1 MTCLWNRVAA
11 IAEAEPERPALVEGS
26 RRVSYGALWSDVRR
40 FAAALTARGLLRGD
54 RVAVMLPNCIEA
66 VVACYGTWVA
76 GGVVVPLNAQARTHE
91 LGPWLS
97 HCDASFVV
105 REVVNPDLDEVLEN
119 IDAPPLPLVWSHAD
133 GPAPPLAHAPAPSS
147 DKLALLLYT
156 SGTTGRPKGVMLS
169 HGNLMANV
177 GAIVQY
183 LGLTG
188 ADSIVSILPFYYSY
202 GASVLHTHLTVG
214 ARVVIEPK
222 LVFPQTVLETI
233 ARERVTGFSG
243 VPSTFSL
250 LLTRTKLASYDLS
263 SLRYVTQ
270 AGGPMAPALTQRLRS
285 ALPDARLFVMYGQTE
300 ATARLTWLPPERL
313 DEKLGSVGIPIHGTR
328 LEIRRDDGQPADQG
342 EVGEVWAHGDHVMI
356 GFLNDPAATRAVI
369 KDGWLKTGD
378 MGRLDRDG
386 FLFLVGRRSDMIK
399 TGAHRVHPKEIE
411 EVIAEIPGVAEVAA
425 VGVHDEI
432 LGQVVKAF
440 VVADSALSPED
451 IKAHCRERMATY
463 KVPKQVDLV
472 SSLPKTAS
480 GKVQRVRLATNPD
493 PMEAS

>member
-1 MTCLWNRVAA
+1 
-11 IAEAEPERPALVEGS
+11 
-26 RRVSYGALWSDVRR
+26 
-40 FAAALTARGLLRGD
+40 
-54 RVAVMLPNCIEA
+54 
-66 VVACYGTWVA
+66 
-76 GGVVVPLNAQARTHE
+76 
-91 LGPWLS
+91 
-97 HCDASFVV
+97 
-105 REVVNPDLDEVLEN
+105 
-119 IDAPPLPLVWSHAD
+119 
-133 GPAPPLAHAPAPSS
+133 
-147 DKLALLLYT
+147 
-156 SGTTGRPKGVMLS
+156 
-169 HGNLMANV
+169 
-177 GAIVQY
+177 
-183 LGLTG
+183 
-188 ADSIVSILPFYYSY
+188 
-202 GASVLHTHLTVG
+202 
-214 ARVVIEPK
+214 
-222 LVFPQTVLETI
+222 
-233 ARERVTGFSG
+233 VTGFSG

-399 TGAHRVHPKEIE
+399 TGAHRVHPNEIE

>member
-1 MTCLWNRVAA
+1 
-11 IAEAEPERPALVEGS
+11 
-26 RRVSYGALWSDVRR
+26 
-40 FAAALTARGLLRGD
+40 
-54 RVAVMLPNCIEA
+54 MLPNCIEA

-91 LGPWLS
+91 LGPWLA
-97 HCDASFVV
+97 HCDAGFVV
-105 REVVNPDLDEVLEN
+105 REAVNPDLDEVLEGVA
-119 IDAPPLPLVWSHAD
+119 APPLPIVWSFGD
-133 GPAPPLAHAPAPSS
+133 GAAPPQAVAPMPTS

-188 ADSIVSILPFYYSY
+188 ADSVVSILPFYYSY

-214 ARVVIEPK
+214 ARVVIESN

-233 ARERVTGFSG
+233 VRERVTGFSG
-243 VPSTFSL
+243 VPSTFAL

-313 DEKLGSVGIPIHGTR
+313 DEKLGSVGIPIPGTR
-328 LEIRRDDGQPADQG
+328 LQIRRDDGQLADQG
-342 EVGEVWAHGDHVMI
+342 EVGEVWVHGDHVMI
-356 GFLNDPAATRAVI
+356 GFLNDPTATRAVI

-378 MGRLDRDG
+378 MGRVDPEG
-386 FLFLVGRRSDMIK
+386 FLFLAGRRSDMIK
-399 TGAHRVHPKEIE
+399 TGAHRVHPKEVE
-411 EVIAEIPGVAEVAA
+411 EVIAEIPGVAEVA
-425 VGVHDEI
+425 VIGIHDEI
-432 LGQVVKAF
+432 LGQVVRAF
-440 VVADSALSPED
+440 VVAESALAPEH
-451 IKAHCRERMATY
+451 IKAHCRERMAAY
-463 KVPKQVDLV
+463 KVPKQIDLV
-472 SSLPKTAS
+472 TSLPKTAS
-480 GKVQRVRLATNPD
+480 GKVQRVRLLTTPD